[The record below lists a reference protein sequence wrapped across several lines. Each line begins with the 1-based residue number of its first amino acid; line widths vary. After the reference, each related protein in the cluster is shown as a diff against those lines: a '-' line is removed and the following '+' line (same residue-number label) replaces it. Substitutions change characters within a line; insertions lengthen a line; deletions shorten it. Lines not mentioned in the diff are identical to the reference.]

1 MRENLIRKYE
11 PADLEELL
19 TAWET
24 ANAVA
29 HPFLSADFQASER
42 DNIINL
48 YLPNTETWVWEAD
61 GRVVGFIALLGN
73 EVGGL
78 FINSAFQRQGIG
90 AALVDHACTLHEE
103 LEVDV
108 FKKNVIGRAFYEK
121 YGFVPMSEG
130 VHESSGFETMRLKLA
145 VV

>member
-1 MRENLIRKYE
+1 MRNDLIRKYE

-90 AALVDHACTLHEE
+90 AALVDHACTLREE

-121 YGFVPMSEG
+121 YGFVPISES
-130 VHESSGFETMRLKLA
+130 VHEASGFETMRLKLA
-145 VV
+145 AA